1 MHLKGKLSLES
12 RRLKIEELGRRRR
25 WYKNSN
31 GGREEWV
38 STEEPEVRG
47 LSTSGLTRRH
57 EPCPARRKPSL
68 LEQERNPQALE
79 GAEKVANQPWEE
91 ADTCGG

>member
-12 RRLKIEELGRRRR
+12 RRPKIEELGCRRS

-57 EPCPARRKPSL
+57 EPCPAKEKAKPSGEDVWNKRGTL
-68 LEQERNPQALE
+68 RH
-79 GAEKVANQPWEE
+79 
-91 ADTCGG
+91 